1 MAIVEAFEIDFVQID
16 PRAQIFEH
24 FRRAVAV
31 RHVSRRQPPCLGLL
45 EDGHGPLAR
54 DERLIVRAHHHARVQ
69 PKRIVNEPFR
79 RRLQRRRNGSRIAER
94 LRRHP
99 VLAVPTVQIAS
110 KHPEAVRERAGLRV
124 KEWLLLDRITLN
136 AAHIAPGNEQTSAFV
151 EPHLADANRALRQRT
166 AVAARVAAQPA
177 VRQPL
182 VQFAFA
188 RLVREHLSQCG
199 HGLLHCSARLRALRF
214 GARSRGLSG
223 AGGTR
228 IEGLRAGGRHAHVV
242 GRRNAYLGCAVSQ
255 FGKCSGVLAAVAHPA
270 TRRHGCERRVANQQ
284 PADPG
289 SRSRVLSDQRDA
301 DVRQQRDD
309 SDRCVRR
316 RPGLLRRDDRTVQPR
331 VRARRARVHARVRAK
346 ARSRTRGNNREPHP
360 DVSCR
365 PGCLAG
371 ASRRNGRNFCGH
383 ADGDSLL
390 AGA

>member
-1 MAIVEAFEIDFVQID
+1 MAVEARAPAPGHDRRARRAAAIRSDAVIPDVIAVPANEHVAARRAACVLEAADAARQVAGIDVPQAVRAADRRGVDQHARSRVRRIGHLVIGVKRGDVPRNVRRHAGDERREPLELVAGIVESRNQQRDDLDPEIHRVQPANRVEDRLQPSAKLTVMAIVEALEIDFVQID

-31 RHVSRRQPPCLGLL
+31 RHVSRRQPRGLGLL

-69 PKRIVNEPFR
+69 PKRILNEPFR

-99 VLAVPTVQIAS
+99 VLAVPAVQIAS

-124 KEWLLLDRITLN
+124 KEWLLLDGITLN
-136 AAHIAPGNEQTSAFV
+136 AAHIAPGHEQTSAFV

-199 HGLLHCSARLRALRF
+199 HGLLHCIAASGLCASARDR
-214 GARSRGLSG
+214 GSQRSGWY
-223 AGGTR
+223 
-228 IEGLRAGGRHAHVV
+228 AH
-242 GRRNAYLGCAVSQ
+242 
-255 FGKCSGVLAAVAHPA
+255 
-270 TRRHGCERRVANQQ
+270 
-284 PADPG
+284 
-289 SRSRVLSDQRDA
+289 
-301 DVRQQRDD
+301 
-309 SDRCVRR
+309 
-316 RPGLLRRDDRTVQPR
+316 
-331 VRARRARVHARVRAK
+331 
-346 ARSRTRGNNREPHP
+346 
-360 DVSCR
+360 
-365 PGCLAG
+365 
-371 ASRRNGRNFCGH
+371 
-383 ADGDSLL
+383 
-390 AGA
+390 